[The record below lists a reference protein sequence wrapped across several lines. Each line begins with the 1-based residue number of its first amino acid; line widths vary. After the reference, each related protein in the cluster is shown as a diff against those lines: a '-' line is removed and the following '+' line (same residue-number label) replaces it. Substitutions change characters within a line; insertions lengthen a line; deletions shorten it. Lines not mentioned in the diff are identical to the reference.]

1 MPKRRG
7 RDDASGQGGMDAQIA
22 PGTATPATA
31 IRPVPQAPA
40 KRRHNRIAWILIW
53 LKVAGDAKTA
63 PGTATPP
70 VKPAQQTPARRRQSR
85 IAWSLIGLKAAGD
98 VLRSR
103 WFQELIGVSVIMLAA
118 LAHQA
123 RESLAQI
130 LARLIAWD
138 KQHTPHRQVPAR
150 TSQPHDQ

>member
-7 RDDASGQGGMDAQIA
+7 RDECPDSAGNGD
-22 PGTATPATA
+22 PGNRH
-31 IRPVPQAPA
+31 RPVPQAPA
-40 KRRHNRIAWILIW
+40 MRRHNRIAWILIW
-53 LKVAGDAKTA
+53 LKVAGDAQTA

-70 VKPAQQTPARRRQSR
+70 AAITPARQAPARRRQNR
-85 IAWSLIGLKAAGD
+85 IAWSLIWLKAAGD
-98 VLRSR
+98 LLRSR
-103 WFQELIGVSVIMLAA
+103 WFHELIGVSIIMLAA

-130 LARLIAWD
+130 LAQLIAWD

-150 TSQPHDQ
+150 PSQPHDQ